1 MKDNLRCLLMT
12 SNHKTLIV
20 PYTSVA
26 EVIPF
31 VNPTPLKEGPEWLM
45 GKIDWRGVS
54 IPIVSFD
61 KIDLNSLKLSTRL
74 NLHIAIFNRL
84 ADISNLDFIGLV
96 IEGIPQMSRLK
107 AKDFELVK
115 HTPGNFL
122 SMEIL
127 INKKPAFIPNIEWIE
142 KSTAERPHS

>member
-1 MKDNLRCLLMT
+1 MN

-26 EVIPF
+26 EIIPF
-31 VNPTPLKEGPEWLM
+31 ENPTPLKDAPEWLV

-61 KIDLNSLKLSTRL
+61 KKDFSDTKQLNRM

-96 IEGIPQMSRLK
+96 IEGIPQMSRFK

-122 SMEIL
+122 SMEVL
-127 INKKPAFIPNIEWIE
+127 IHKAPAFIPNIEWIE
-142 KSTAERPHS
+142 KSTAERSPS